1 MSKKIIISC
10 DKATQICDKSQYC
23 EASTFD
29 KIRLS
34 IHNFLCKK
42 CHLYSEQNALM
53 TKLFKTHVHPEKDCL
68 KEDEKEKLKKILEE
82 KLKNSK

>member
-1 MSKKIIISC
+1 MSKKILINC
-10 DKATQICDKSQYC
+10 DEATEICDKSQYC

-42 CHLYSEQNALM
+42 CRLYSDQNAVM
-53 TKLFKTHVHPEKDCL
+53 TKLFKTHVHPEKDQL
-68 KEDEKEKLKKILEE
+68 KADEKAEMKKKLEE
-82 KLKNSK
+82 SL